1 MDIQTVLIALLSL
14 LVLALIY
21 QKINTKGTYD
31 AIINKLKEE
40 SQSFQVFMTTKNEE
54 IDSLTELNES
64 LLRRAKKA
72 ETELEELEED
82 LNDLSYYDVLE
93 VTDNEHFDKIKE
105 HFRRKFYATTI
116 IVGQGEPITM
126 DKKSSKTKKE

>member
-93 VTDNEHFDKIKE
+93 VTDNEQIKE